1 MDDRNVVPGDVL
13 VITLPSHFP
22 GGREQEGNRPAIVV
36 GIPKGFVR
44 YPVVV
49 VVPLTTQAG
58 VWPQKNPELYQRIS
72 KGEGGI
78 PKNSIA
84 LIDQVRAVD
93 IHRVKS
99 FLGSLEELT
108 YSSIRVGL
116 LKLFQGLL

>member
-1 MDDRNVVPGDVL
+1 MW
-13 VITLPSHFP
+13 
-22 GGREQEGNRPAIVV
+22 
-36 GIPKGFVR
+36 IPKGSVR
-44 YPVVV
+44 YPIVV

-58 VWPQKNPELYQRIS
+58 VWAQKNPELYQRIP

-108 YSSIRVGL
+108 YSSIRVSL